1 MIYIICKI
9 LVLFKNHM
17 NFLNDNI
24 FECFFKK
31 YNKLLSLEKK
41 VFFIVYNDRKSK
53 ARRRNRN

>member
-1 MIYIICKI
+1 
-9 LVLFKNHM
+9 M